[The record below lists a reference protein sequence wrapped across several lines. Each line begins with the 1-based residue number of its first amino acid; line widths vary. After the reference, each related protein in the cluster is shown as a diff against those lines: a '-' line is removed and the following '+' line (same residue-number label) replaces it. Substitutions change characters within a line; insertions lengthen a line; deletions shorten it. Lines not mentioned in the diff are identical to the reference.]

1 MLLTLGAWL
10 MLGAEPPEHER
21 PDVRMPTRQS
31 RDEALRSASRTTL
44 LVAAPDAGPGIAA
57 PLTRRDPLLA
67 IMPPT
72 VKRVAMVAEINAI
85 VSSELGGMMMSC
97 LFDGSDQLARFRDAG
112 LDPMTTFDRLA
123 FIDDS
128 LVLTGNF
135 KNAAWRQFAP
145 SNALSTGY
153 GKQGELIEW
162 AEEDGGTDSFAT
174 WGGQM
179 FIAADSPAEAK
190 AIIDRLEGSGPTV
203 PGVLDESMAY
213 GEMYGVVAGNE
224 MARLIGRADPT
235 LGATVRGAAK
245 GAQVH
250 LDVSHDVGMVVDID
264 SNNPAAAE
272 DLRKAMSSGLSLARV
287 QAKARGDSSLEVLD
301 LAKVHG
307 ASGGSGFRLEAGMP
321 HEQLKKYLQQCIDAK
336 QNRVR

>member
-1 MLLTLGAWL
+1 

-21 PDVRMPTRQS
+21 PNVRMPVRQS
-31 RDEALRSASRTTL
+31 RDEAIRSAGRATL
-44 LVAAPDAGPGIAA
+44 MMAAPDAGPGIAPPA
-57 PLTRRDPLLA
+57 SRRDPLLV

-72 VKRVAMVAEINAI
+72 VKRAAMVAEVNAI

-97 LFDGSDQLARFRDAG
+97 LFEGSGQLDRFRDAG

-135 KNAAWRQFAP
+135 KNAAWRQFTP
-145 SNALSTGY
+145 SNATSTGY

-162 AEEDGGTDSFAT
+162 VTQDGGSESFAT

-179 FIAADSPAEAK
+179 FIAADSPAGAK
-190 AIIDRLEGSGPTV
+190 AIIDRLDGSGPTV

-213 GEMYGVVAGNE
+213 GEMYGVVAGSE
-224 MARLIGRADPT
+224 MARLLGRADPT
-235 LGATVRGAAK
+235 LGEAVKGAAK
-245 GAQVH
+245 GAHVH
-250 LDVSHDVGMVVDID
+250 LDVSHDVGMVVDVEGND
-264 SNNPAAAE
+264 PAAAE
-272 DLRKAMSSGLSLARV
+272 DLRKAMSSGLSIARV

-321 HEQLKKYLQQCIDAK
+321 HEMLKKYLQQCIDAQKK
-336 QNRVR
+336 QVK